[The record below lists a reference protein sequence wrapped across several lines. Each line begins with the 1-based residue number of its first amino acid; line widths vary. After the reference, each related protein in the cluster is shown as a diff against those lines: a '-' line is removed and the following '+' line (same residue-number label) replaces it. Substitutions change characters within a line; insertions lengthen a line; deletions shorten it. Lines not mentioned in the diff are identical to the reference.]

1 MEIYRNEQAER
12 SQPDRLAGAYDTATR
27 HKVNGTWGEW
37 STGWGKWVD
46 LTTAR
51 AVNVTYTNDTGRPM
65 QILVSAGPVSGAN
78 VYVDIIVDG
87 VEVPGNPSASASTFV
102 NSSSVII
109 PPGSTHRVEIKNGTA
124 TVGLWREL
132 R

>member
-1 MEIYRNEQAER
+1 M
-12 SQPDRLAGAYDTATR
+12 
-27 HKVNGTWGEW
+27 
-37 STGWGKWVD
+37 
-46 LTTAR
+46 
-51 AVNVTYTNDTGRPM
+51 NVTYTNDTGRPM